1 MCATNFC
8 IAILILQIYSLLSYP
23 FADNLHSLTKKSA
36 GVGGSGGEGERLRKR
51 SKTPRKDEFTEFSQ
65 ERGNEAFSRW
75 HLL

>member
-1 MCATNFC
+1 LFKKF
-8 IAILILQIYSLLSYP
+8 IPLFSYL

-65 ERGNEAFSRW
+65 ERGNDAFSSW
-75 HLL
+75 HL